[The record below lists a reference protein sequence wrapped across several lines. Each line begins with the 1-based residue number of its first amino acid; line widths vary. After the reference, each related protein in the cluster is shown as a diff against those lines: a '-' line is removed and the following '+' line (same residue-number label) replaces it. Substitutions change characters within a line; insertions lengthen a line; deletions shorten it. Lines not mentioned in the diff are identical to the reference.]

1 MSATIKAYIRP
12 LERKL
17 DLLAEEIARM
27 QSHIGA
33 IQQRLDEH
41 LAYREQDIGE
51 TKPRRGRPPLKR
63 RD

>member
-1 MSATIKAYIRP
+1 
-12 LERKL
+12 
-17 DLLAEEIARM
+17 LAEEIARM

-41 LAYREQDIGE
+41 LACREQDIGE